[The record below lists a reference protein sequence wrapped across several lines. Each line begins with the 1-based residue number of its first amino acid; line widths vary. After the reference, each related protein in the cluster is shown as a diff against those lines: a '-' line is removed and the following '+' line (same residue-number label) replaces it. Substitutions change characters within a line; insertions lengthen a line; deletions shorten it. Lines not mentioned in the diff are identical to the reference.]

1 MLNYFRAFR
10 QFERFLFR
18 GVPEHPE
25 QIWERETNASATD
38 RYTGR
43 SQLVKRPGSYQI
55 RRGEVIAKI
64 TYRHDLKQIEISRV
78 GNKATPNSTTP

>member
-1 MLNYFRAFR
+1 MLDYFRAFR

-25 QIWERETNASATD
+25 QIWERETYGNATE

-43 SQLVKRPGSYQI
+43 SQLVKRPGSYRI
-55 RRGEVIAKI
+55 RRGEVIAKV
-64 TYRHDLKQIEISRV
+64 TYRHDLQRIEISRID
-78 GNKATPNSTTP
+78 NKTKPNSKTP

>member
-25 QIWERETNASATD
+25 QIWERETNASAAD
-38 RYTGR
+38 RSTGR

-55 RRGEVIAKI
+55 RRGEVIARI
-64 TYRHDLKQIEISRV
+64 TYRHDLHQIEISRV
-78 GNKATPNSTTP
+78 NDKAKSTSKMP

>member
-25 QIWERETNASATD
+25 QIWERETNASATA

-55 RRGEVIAKI
+55 RRGQVIAKV
-64 TYRHDLKQIEISRV
+64 TCRHDLQQIEISRV
-78 GNKATPNSTTP
+78 DNKARPTSEKP

>member
-43 SQLVKRPGSYQI
+43 SQLVKRPGSYRI
-55 RRGEVIAKI
+55 RRGEVIARI
-64 TYRHDLKQIEISRV
+64 TYRHDLQQIEISRV
-78 GNKATPNSTTP
+78 DDKTKPTSKMP